1 MDCLKTLKQLK
12 TMVKNTSN
20 DLENTKNIKY
30 YYGNN
35 VLFYI
40 DIKDYKKKI
49 KEEILEDKD
58 ENFELYSK
66 VFDEVFGGNIDE

>member
-1 MDCLKTLKQLK
+1 MFKQLK
-12 TMVKNTSN
+12 TMDKNTSK

-35 VLFYI
+35 VLFYT
-40 DIKDYKKKI
+40 DIKDYKEKI

-58 ENFELYSK
+58 QNFELYSEG
-66 VFDEVFGGNIDE
+66 FDEVFGGNTDE

>member
-1 MDCLKTLKQLK
+1 MKLNMDCLKTLKQLK

-20 DLENTKNIKY
+20 DLENTKNIKH

-40 DIKDYKKKI
+40 DIKDYKEKI
-49 KEEILEDKD
+49 KEEL
-58 ENFELYSK
+58 
-66 VFDEVFGGNIDE
+66 